1 MTDGMTYS
9 WDCFEI
15 KESLD
20 QLAEQEM
27 FFSMSSKFQRDKQFN
42 LSYSFMRQ
50 RKGSWR
56 VCV

>member
-1 MTDGMTYS
+1 MTGGMTYS